1 MNALSSPPASL
12 ILPRDGLIVLSGYG
26 LRVAVERGHLSV
38 SDGVGRERREGRL
51 ARATSKLRRLVV
63 LGHSGTVS
71 LEALRWLADVKAAF
85 VQIDADGEVIAATAP
100 LGLDDPRLRRAQAL
114 ATTNRIGLDIART
127 LIGHKLAGQAALL
140 AQLPDSEHARG
151 VVEGY
156 LTTLAE
162 AETTEQLRLLEAH
175 AAVAYWQT
183 WAPMAIPWVRKDAA
197 RVPAHWQTFGARSS
211 PLSGASRNA
220 ANPANAMLNYLYAI
234 LEAECRIAL
243 VSIGLDPGLGVMHA
257 DQRGRDSLAL
267 DLMEAIR
274 PNVDRFVLGLLQSHT
289 FTAKDFFE
297 TRQGVCRVLPPLTHQ
312 LAESAGEWTKLVA
325 PHAEAIAQAC
335 IGKVKAGKGPG
346 PAVPTLL
353 TQANRSAGRPSK
365 RASESDVGKAV
376 TPRLAAACQEC
387 GTFLENRAR
396 KYCDA
401 CAPERQIASVAMF
414 AKAGPAKL
422 AQLRAE
428 GNDPTKTEAARVK
441 QGQRNREN
449 YRANAAWDQAHAG
462 EVTTVD
468 FAQDILP
475 GLQELPLS
483 TIMRATGLSLRY
495 CSLIRQ
501 GKKVPHQRHWAVL
514 TIGSSRVSDQADE
527 VSNVDEL

>member
-1 MNALSSPPASL
+1 
-12 ILPRDGLIVLSGYG
+12 
-26 LRVAVERGHLSV
+26 
-38 SDGVGRERREGRL
+38 
-51 ARATSKLRRLVV
+51 
-63 LGHSGTVS
+63 
-71 LEALRWLADVKAAF
+71 
-85 VQIDADGEVIAATAP
+85 
-100 LGLDDPRLRRAQAL
+100 
-114 ATTNRIGLDIART
+114 
-127 LIGHKLAGQAALL
+127 
-140 AQLPDSEHARG
+140 
-151 VVEGY
+151 
-156 LTTLAE
+156 
-162 AETTEQLRLLEAH
+162 
-175 AAVAYWQT
+175 
-183 WAPMAIPWVRKDAA
+183 
-197 RVPAHWQTFGARSS
+197 
-211 PLSGASRNA
+211 
-220 ANPANAMLNYLYAI
+220 MLNYLYAI

-267 DLMEAIR
+267 DLMEAMR
-274 PNVDRFVLGLLQSHT
+274 PNVDRIVLGLLQSHA

-325 PHAEAIAQAC
+325 PHAEAIARAFL
-335 IGKVKAGKGPG
+335 GTVKSGNAPR

-353 TQANRSAGRPSK
+353 TQANRRAGRPSK
-365 RASESDVGKAV
+365 RASQSDAGTSV
-376 TPRLAAACQEC
+376 TPRLAAACHEC
-387 GTFLENRAR
+387 GTFLENHAR
-396 KYCDA
+396 KYCDV
-401 CAPERQIASVAMF
+401 CAPERQVASVAVF

-428 GNDPTKTEAARVK
+428 GIDPTKTEAARAK
-441 QGQRNREN
+441 QGQRNRES
-449 YRANAAWDQAHAG
+449 YRANAAWEQEHAR

-475 GLQELPLS
+475 GLQDIPLS